1 MRIEPTE
8 IPEVLL
14 LAPHRHKDSR
24 GFFSELYNRDV
35 FRDFGIWNEF
45 IQDNMSYS
53 ERLGTV
59 RGLHY
64 QAPPFAQAKLVRCT
78 RGEILD
84 VCVDIRTGSPTF
96 GHIVRRVLSARN
108 MNQIYV
114 PVGFAHGFS
123 TLTPQVEVQY
133 KVDNNYAPES
143 EKGIRFDDPS
153 LAIDWALGGHNAV
166 VSDKD
171 RDLPSLSA
179 VTADFAYDVA
189 DEVARRVS

>member
-1 MRIEPTE
+1 MRIERTE

-14 LAPHRHKDSR
+14 LTPHRHKDSR
-24 GFFSELYNRDV
+24 GFFSELYNRAA
-35 FRDFGIWNEF
+35 FREFGILNDF
-45 IQDNMSYS
+45 IQDNMSFS
-53 ERLGTV
+53 ERVGTV

-84 VCVDIRTGSPTF
+84 VCVDIRAGSPTF
-96 GHIVRRVLSARN
+96 GQTVRRILSART
-108 MNQIYV
+108 MNQIFV
-114 PVGFAHGFS
+114 PAGFAHGFS

-133 KVDNNYAPES
+133 KVDNDYAPES

-153 LAIDWALGGHNAV
+153 LAIDWELGGHSAV

-179 VTADFAYDVA
+179 AASDFVYDAAGGVDRCA
-189 DEVARRVS
+189 S